1 MRSRLLLLLLGLGV
15 ALGVHAAESAAL
27 CLPAGEPSGRWSD
40 AAALGGFRVA
50 AVDSGERVIV
60 TAEGARWHL
69 RAVDA
74 RGGVHDAT
82 VPVPVTAQ
90 AREDLVWLARSL
102 LKPSG
107 EGGWGPPR
115 TAYTPLPVA
124 PVPRAVAPPP
134 QQAAVASSSTSSPKS
149 SPSSSPVASRPAAPR
164 APASRPAA
172 KATASEDASLWLAPP
187 ELPALPV
194 SGSSPWSGV
203 PPAALAAPPLAA
215 LPVAALP
222 VAAPLVAA
230 PPVAALPVAAL
241 PVAAPPVAGMPVAAM
256 PVAAVPSASVAS
268 VAAPSAAS
276 GSLAEL
282 ASPPRLGLATG
293 LGGALGYRG
302 DTGLGVALRLD
313 VVAELRWLRISASG
327 TWQPEA
333 MLDAL
338 GAERRASQFGFGG
351 GLGWM
356 GAGRV
361 RPLAMVESGVA
372 LRRYTQANLI
382 VADLAVPFAGVR
394 AGARWSLSPEVL
406 LEPYAALYMDLMPVT
421 FETEEGRTA
430 ASWGAGSVGVTVLG
444 QFGANSRLNS
454 EE

>member
-1 MRSRLLLLLLGLGV
+1 
-15 ALGVHAAESAAL
+15 
-27 CLPAGEPSGRWSD
+27 
-40 AAALGGFRVA
+40 
-50 AVDSGERVIV
+50 
-60 TAEGARWHL
+60 
-69 RAVDA
+69 
-74 RGGVHDAT
+74 
-82 VPVPVTAQ
+82 
-90 AREDLVWLARSL
+90 
-102 LKPSG
+102 
-107 EGGWGPPR
+107 
-115 TAYTPLPVA
+115 
-124 PVPRAVAPPP
+124 
-134 QQAAVASSSTSSPKS
+134 
-149 SPSSSPVASRPAAPR
+149 
-164 APASRPAA
+164 
-172 KATASEDASLWLAPP
+172 
-187 ELPALPV
+187 
-194 SGSSPWSGV
+194 
-203 PPAALAAPPLAA
+203 
-215 LPVAALP
+215 
-222 VAAPLVAA
+222 
-230 PPVAALPVAAL
+230 
-241 PVAAPPVAGMPVAAM
+241 M
-256 PVAAVPSASVAS
+256 PVAAVPLASASVAS

>member
-1 MRSRLLLLLLGLGV
+1 MRSRLLLLLLGLGL

-60 TAEGARWHL
+60 TSEGARWHL
-69 RAVDA
+69 HAVDA

-124 PVPRAVAPPP
+124 PVPRAVAPP
-134 QQAAVASSSTSSPKS
+134 QAAVASSSASSPKS
-149 SPSSSPVASRPAAPR
+149 SPKSLPVASRPAAPR

-172 KATASEDASLWLAPP
+172 KANASEDASLWLAPP
-187 ELPALPV
+187 EAPALPV
-194 SGSSPWSGV
+194 SGSSPWAGA
-203 PPAALAAPPLAA
+203 PPAALPAPPLAA
-215 LPVAALP
+215 LPVAAPPVAAMP

-230 PPVAALPVAAL
+230 
-241 PVAAPPVAGMPVAAM
+241 MPVAAM
-256 PVAAVPSASVAS
+256 PVAAVPVAAVPSASASVAS

-276 GSLAEL
+276 GSLAER

-302 DTGLGVALRLD
+302 DTGVGVALRLD

-327 TWQPEA
+327 TWQPGA

-361 RPLAMVESGVA
+361 RPLVMVESGVA

-406 LEPYAALYMDLMPVT
+406 LEPYAAVYMDLMPVT
-421 FETEEGRTA
+421 FETEAGRSA
-430 ASWGAGSVGVTVLG
+430 ASWGTGSVGVTVLG
-444 QFGANSRLNS
+444 QFGANFRANS

>member
-1 MRSRLLLLLLGLGV
+1 MRSRLLLLLLLGLGL
-15 ALGVHAAESAAL
+15 ALEVQAAASAAL
-27 CLPAGEPSGRWSD
+27 CLPAGEPSARWSD

-69 RAVDA
+69 HAVDA

-107 EGGWGPPR
+107 ESGWGPPR
-115 TAYTPLPVA
+115 TAYTPARDVAVPVA
-124 PVPRAVAPPP
+124 VVPVAVGALAVAPMPSTPTPSTRPP
-134 QQAAVASSSTSSPKS
+134 STRPPSARPPSARPPSGPPQAAVSATDS
-149 SPSSSPVASRPAAPR
+149 AAGL
-164 APASRPAA
+164 
-172 KATASEDASLWLAPP
+172 EDAPLWVATLDV
-187 ELPALPV
+187 PALPV
-194 SGSSPWSGV
+194 SGASPWAGA
-203 PPAALAAPPLAA
+203 PPAAPAPPPAAPAPPPAA
-215 LPVAALP
+215 PAPPPVVPAPPPAAPAPPPVASPLPVAAALADTSVAPLP
-222 VAAPLVAA
+222 SSLVLRAAPQ
-230 PPVAALPVAAL
+230 
-241 PVAAPPVAGMPVAAM
+241 
-256 PVAAVPSASVAS
+256 
-268 VAAPSAAS
+268 
-276 GSLAEL
+276 
-282 ASPPRLGLATG
+282 RLGLATG
-293 LGGALGYRG
+293 VGGAFGYRG

-313 VVAELRWLRISASG
+313 VVADLRWLRISASG
-327 TWQPEA
+327 TWQPGA

-338 GAERRASQFGFGG
+338 GPERRASQFGFGG

-356 GAGRV
+356 GTGRV
-361 RPLAMVESGVA
+361 RPLGMVEGGVA

-394 AGARWSLSPEVL
+394 AGVRWSLTPEVL
-406 LEPYAALYMDLMPVT
+406 LEPYAAVHMDLMPVT
-421 FETEEGRTA
+421 FETEGGRTA

-444 QFGANSRLNS
+444 QFGTKSRVSS